1 MNCQLFLMVT
11 MLNLEVTGLHRI
23 YIFRRGHLACSE
35 RGYVRW
41 GGKSYC
47 SGWPVGT
54 AVCRGR
60 RDDRNLLQE
69 LPHRRTL

>member
-1 MNCQLFLMVT
+1 LMVT
-11 MLNLEVTGLHRI
+11 MLNLEVTGLHKI
-23 YIFRRGHLACSE
+23 YIFRRGHLACSG
-35 RGYVRW
+35 RGCVRR

-54 AVCRGR
+54 VVCRGR
-60 RDDRNLLQE
+60 RDDHNLLRE